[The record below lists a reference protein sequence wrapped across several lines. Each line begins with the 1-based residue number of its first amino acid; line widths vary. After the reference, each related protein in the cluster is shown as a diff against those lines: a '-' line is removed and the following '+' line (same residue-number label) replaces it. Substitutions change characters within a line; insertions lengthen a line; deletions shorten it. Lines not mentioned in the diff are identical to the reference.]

1 MLSTRLSSTVTQCVV
16 GGGVMV
22 VMMSDDGNEYDGN
35 EYDDDAA
42 EYLLWTCSTI

>member
-22 VMMSDDGNEYDGN
+22 VMMSDDGNEYD
-35 EYDDDAA
+35 DDEA
-42 EYLLWTCSTI
+42 EYLLWTCSTV

>member
-22 VMMSDDGNEYDGN
+22 VMMSDDGN
-35 EYDDDAA
+35 DDDDDEA
-42 EYLLWTCSTI
+42 EYLLWTCSTV